1 MSITNKIKGI
11 LATEGIRINELAVLL
26 SKKKNKQILP
36 NTLTKKINRG
46 AMKYEDLEEILD
58 VIGYDIVFKKR
69 QKDT

>member
-36 NTLTKKINRG
+36 NTLTKK
-46 AMKYEDLEEILD
+46 L
-58 VIGYDIVFKKR
+58 IVVL
-69 QKDT
+69 